1 VNVPVS
7 RLEEGK
13 RFLLEA
19 ARRDSP
25 AEWAGVSR
33 AAKEAG
39 HKKTTIY
46 DAVDELQDKGRIVW
60 DGGYLWIPEAGAE
73 DGWLAIVRVLDRWPI
88 MSSEGLEREDRIA
101 CASSLARLVTNAPRI
116 PCSRGLLRR
125 FRRDLPQLPRPVFV
139 AMIPFIQHL
148 YRSAIDQ
155 AQNPPKLDAQ
165 GRWTEETLT
174 ELEEAILAALRKVIR
189 APPTGL
195 DEVTLCGNLLFELV
209 SRNRLGQDDV
219 RRVAYWT
226 LDVLVSS
233 RSLEDYLERWEAVRA
248 LLRECGRGPEVRR
261 AIQIRLLHGFGR
273 ANLERPWLSDLTR
286 RFFGL
291 AL

>member
-1 VNVPVS
+1 MS

-13 RFLLEA
+13 RFLLNA

-33 AAKEAG
+33 AAKAAG
-39 HKKTTIY
+39 NKKTTIY
-46 DAVDELQDKGRIVW
+46 DAVGKLQDEGRIVW
-60 DGGYLWIPEAGAE
+60 DGGYLWIPDAGAE
-73 DGWLAIVRVLDRWPI
+73 TGWLAIVRVLDRWPI
-88 MSSEGLEREDRIA
+88 VSSEGLESEDRIA
-101 CASSLARLVTNAPRI
+101 CASSLARLVTNASRI

-125 FRRDLPQLPRPVFV
+125 FRRDLLRIPRPVFV

-148 YRSAIDQ
+148 YQSAVDQ
-155 AQNPPKLDAQ
+155 TQNPLRLEAQ
-165 GRWTEETLT
+165 GQWTKDALS
-174 ELEEAILAALRKVIR
+174 ELEETISAALRKVIR
-189 APPTGL
+189 TPPTGL
-195 DEVTLCGNLLFELV
+195 DEATLCGNVLFELV
-209 SRNRLGQDDV
+209 SRNRLGLDDV

-248 LLRECGRGPEVRR
+248 LLRVCGRGPEVRR

-273 ANLERPWLSDLTR
+273 DNLERPWLSDLTR

>member
-1 VNVPVS
+1 MS

-13 RFLLEA
+13 RFLLNA

-33 AAKEAG
+33 AAKAAG
-39 HKKTTIY
+39 NKKTTIY
-46 DAVDELQDKGRIVW
+46 DAVGKLQDEGRIVW
-60 DGGYLWIPEAGAE
+60 DGGYLWIPDAGAE
-73 DGWLAIVRVLDRWPI
+73 TGWLAIVRVLDRWPI
-88 MSSEGLEREDRIA
+88 VSSEGLESEDRIA
-101 CASSLARLVTNAPRI
+101 CASSLARLVTNASRI
-116 PCSRGLLRR
+116 
-125 FRRDLPQLPRPVFV
+125 PVFV

-148 YRSAIDQ
+148 YQSAVDQ
-155 AQNPPKLDAQ
+155 TQNPLRLEAQ
-165 GRWTEETLT
+165 GQWTKDALS
-174 ELEEAILAALRKVIR
+174 ELEETISAALRKVIR
-189 APPTGL
+189 TPPTGL
-195 DEVTLCGNLLFELV
+195 DEATLCGNVLFELV
-209 SRNRLGQDDV
+209 SRNRLGLDDV

-248 LLRECGRGPEVRR
+248 LLRVCGRGPEVRR

-273 ANLERPWLSDLTR
+273 DNLERPWLSDLTR